1 MRIGCL
7 QFAPQV
13 GDVDNNLNR
22 ADAVLSRANPEDL
35 DLLVLPELAF
45 SGYNFKSLQD
55 ISPFLEPSGSGISA
69 LWARTMALKYN
80 CTVLVGYPE
89 KVDVSPNWPTG
100 PEYYNSAIVV
110 NGDGETIAN
119 YRKSFL
125 YYTDESWAL
134 EGNRGFYDGYIPGLG
149 NTSIGDLLSGM
160 DINPYK
166 FEAPWHAFEFAFH
179 VLEVESNLVIVSMA
193 WMTREDRRHFS
204 RMPNEPDMNT
214 LTYWVTRLEPLIRS
228 NNEDEIIVVFCN
240 RTGIEDE
247 ATYAGTSAVIGIQEG
262 EVKVYGLLG
271 RGEKELLVVDTTNP
285 PYAKMVYRPDAASLG
300 KHVGELEQHDGAN
313 DRVPPLSER
322 TCTNLNDNS
331 FSRKADPTI
340 ETFDQKGMDSTM
352 HAKPVAIG
360 RGLTHILPSVSPP
373 ASLAHQPSTTE
384 PMSSPAP
391 VDSVRGEPLSHPQ
404 SVRASQTKAST
415 KQPPK
420 RRTPSI
426 SIPPPFESTDLRQA
440 ARYGEG
446 NDVPTPSAPSPT
458 PLAVRPRLVIPHI
471 PSPVM
476 HQHSDHNIPSAS
488 SIRSAES
495 LQSVKSDESEAST
508 RTIRSNPRPPEDS
521 TPYPQSGLPLSGYP
535 SNSFQHGFEKRIYG
549 GNVTIK
555 HETDALSP
563 TTSFDEVSA
572 ASPRWFWRPHDSV
585 FRSTVSSGGTWATS
599 TPVGRKPE
607 PFPWS
612 AIKDVSSLPRTAS
625 ENQDLGDATST
636 RSNISQSPKSTT
648 SSNQTGK
655 PKSSTEAK
663 TPQHTNPQ
671 NEKHPSRPSSPKSRN
686 ASRSGIRGRSDS
698 SLSPQNIP
706 SAVSQHIEKI
716 SQRAESRN
724 RHNSDPQQIGSAVD
738 RCSSQQGRND
748 GRHKLTSDPA
758 TEHLIPIAASPSL
771 LGPGSRANI
780 STPAAIDYYRHA
792 TPRTTPHN
800 TRLQHFDGDHQLG
813 ASNNLVRNHQAV
825 GDDTMGNPLTSPGH
839 RDILTKSSRSV
850 SRGRQP
856 NRTKNSFQ
864 AAALDSTGAERA
876 TSADSTRNNILHT
889 RIGKRH
895 SYDKDLFLPSD
906 DGRSHIESSH
916 TQNNQDDPR
925 FERVEV
931 VSCPNCPIHGRQS
944 TSLSEPARQE
954 EPTRQESHTSP
965 EATLERQ
972 LDLRH
977 STATQRGEGKKVEV
991 NNASG
996 RGVTAAHLLAGTNSH
1011 IGYPMTNEPMP
1022 TTGSALYEDTAHVT
1036 SPPGS
1041 APISTNPRFDPTTPR
1056 AMMFHPNDT
1065 CIDSLPNADLRGNE
1079 PSPSWF
1085 TVDKNSFETG
1095 LDSTA

>member
-22 ADAVLSRANPEDL
+22 ADAVLSRANPDDL
-35 DLLVLPELAF
+35 DVLVLPELAF

-55 ISPFLEPSGSGISA
+55 ISPFLEPSGSGISS

-149 NTSIGDLLSGM
+149 NTSIGICM

-285 PYAKMVYRPDAASLG
+285 PYAKMVYRPDAAALG
-300 KHVGELEQHDGAN
+300 KQVGELEHHNASN
-313 DRVPPLSER
+313 ARIPPLSER
-322 TCTNLNDNS
+322 TYTKPDNGS
-331 FSRKADPTI
+331 LSRKT
-340 ETFDQKGMDSTM
+340 DSNIDSLDLKATDYEQ
-352 HAKPVAIG
+352 HEQSVATG
-360 RGLTHILPSVSPP
+360 RGSAHDFPTSSPP
-373 ASLAHQPSTTE
+373 ASMAHHPSSTE
-384 PMSSPAP
+384 PTSPPAP
-391 VDSVRGEPLSHPQ
+391 SFSMRSEPLSH
-404 SVRASQTKAST
+404 SQLTGHSQPKASS
-415 KQPPK
+415 KQHSK

-426 SIPPPFESTDLRQA
+426 SIPSPFKSADHGQA
-440 ARYGEG
+440 ASNGEG

-458 PLAVRPRLVIPHI
+458 PLAVRPRLVIPQL
-471 PSPVM
+471 PSLVFD
-476 HQHSDHNIPSAS
+476 QHSENNIPSAS

-495 LQSVKSDESEAST
+495 SQSIKSDESEVST
-508 RTIRSNPRPPEDS
+508 QTIRSNPRPPEDS

-563 TTSFDEVSA
+563 TTPFDDVSTG
-572 ASPRWFWRPHDSV
+572 SPRWFWRPHDSV
-585 FRSTVSSGGTWATS
+585 FRSSVSGGGNWATS

-612 AIKDVSSLPRTAS
+612 AIKDVTSLPRNTS
-625 ENQDLGDATST
+625 ENEISSGASGPTST
-636 RSNISQSPKSTT
+636 RSKYSQSPRSNT
-648 SSNQTGK
+648 SSNKTGK
-655 PKSSTEAK
+655 ANSSTETK
-663 TPQHTNPQ
+663 MPQQTNSQ

-706 SAVSQHIEKI
+706 SAVSQHIEQI

-724 RHNSDPQQIGSAVD
+724 RHNSDPQQFGSAVD
-738 RCSSQQGRND
+738 RCSSQQMRND
-748 GRHKLTSDPA
+748 GWHKLTSDSA

-792 TPRTTPHN
+792 TSRTTPHN
-800 TRLQHFDGDHQLG
+800 TRLQHFDGDHQRGLSDNKFVSG
-813 ASNNLVRNHQAV
+813 HQAF
-825 GDDTMGNPLTSPGH
+825 GDDTKRNPLTAPTS
-839 RDILTKSSRSV
+839 RDITTLSSRSV

-856 NRTKNSFQ
+856 NRKNDSFN
-864 AAALDSTGAERA
+864 AAMLDPGAERA

-895 SYDKDLFLPSD
+895 SYDKDIFLASD
-906 DGRSHIESSH
+906 DGHSHIECSH
-916 TQNNQDDPR
+916 TQNNRDESK

-931 VSCPNCPIHGRQS
+931 ISCPSCPVHGRQS
-944 TSLSEPARQE
+944 TSLSEP
-954 EPTRQESHTSP
+954 TRQERHTNQD
-965 EATLERQ
+965 ATPERQ
-972 LDLRH
+972 LDLIY
-977 STATQRGEGKKVEV
+977 STVTERAEGKKAE
-991 NNASG
+991 ADKAPG
-996 RGVTAAHLLAGTNSH
+996 REATTGHMLTGANSQIGCPTANQQ
-1011 IGYPMTNEPMP
+1011 MP
-1022 TTGSALYEDTAHVT
+1022 TKDSAMFKDTGHAT
-1036 SPPGS
+1036 SSSGPDPS
-1041 APISTNPRFDPTTPR
+1041 STIPRFDPTTPR

-1065 CIDSLPNADLRGNE
+1065 CIDSLPTADLRGSEQPPN
-1079 PSPSWF
+1079 WF
-1085 TVDKNSFETG
+1085 TVEKKSQDAEF
-1095 LDSTA
+1095 DSTA